1 MGLHRIHLTP
11 RAPTLPGGE
20 LTSKRHQDDK
30 ETFFYGNPYFK
41 KKNIYIY
48 IPGTHLSFV
57 LAPKQGLFQ
66 SKQGSF
72 GFQVYI
78 IYIYMGVSKNNGLPK
93 MDGENHGSK
102 PYEQMDDLGGLFS
115 PLFLLQHPYI
125 NI

>member
-48 IPGTHLSFV
+48 TWNPFV
-57 LAPKQGLFQ
+57 LRFG
-66 SKQGSF
+66 SKTRSF
-72 GFQVYI
+72 PIKTRVIWVPGIYY